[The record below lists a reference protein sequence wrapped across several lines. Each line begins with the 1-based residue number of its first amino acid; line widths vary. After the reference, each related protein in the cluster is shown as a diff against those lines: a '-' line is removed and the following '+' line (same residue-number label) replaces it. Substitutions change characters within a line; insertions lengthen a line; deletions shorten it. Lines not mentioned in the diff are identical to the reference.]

1 MNSSKLG
8 TVLRKETAQLHY
20 TTITTRSFFKK
31 NTQKNKNKKKH
42 DSLISI

>member
-31 NTQKNKNKKKH
+31 THTKKKKNTI
-42 DSLISI
+42 L